1 MKTKHEIIAN
11 LLKAKKFFEENG
23 RTTSTL
29 YNEYTGC
36 ACLLGGVGIA
46 AGSDPLEMHYGIF
59 YEETPGYAEAGIAFE
74 EAQALADNLPDSYF
88 AEREYRTRDNADYT
102 DVYYFNDHVAGYGP
116 EGDQKVYDLIDRTAE
131 ALRSELVPENLRKA
145 ADVLDEHG
153 WTTGTLYNP
162 YSDCFCALGAIG
174 QAVVGDGFMSSPDYE
189 FFEPQGDARPEA
201 EAFADYLRTTGYT
214 VGTDTIGTVY
224 HWNDGTHKEAV
235 QFTLRR
241 AADALE
247 AEAR

>member
-1 MKTKHEIIAN
+1 MKTKQEIIAN
-11 LLKAKKFFEENG
+11 LLKAKKFFQENG

-102 DVYYFNDHVAGYGP
+102 DVYYFNDHVVGYGP
-116 EGDQKVYDLIDRTAE
+116 VGDQLVYDLIDRTVAALQAE
-131 ALRSELVPENLRKA
+131 IDAEEAAKAKATHEELYEELMDMPAGGVFPLGVGAAAVIRWLTEEHPDLVDKSEEVFMA
-145 ADVLDEHG
+145 AANY
-153 WTTGTLYNP
+153 T
-162 YSDCFCALGAIG
+162 
-174 QAVVGDGFMSSPDYE
+174 
-189 FFEPQGDARPEA
+189 A
-201 EAFADYLRTTGYT
+201 ERMG
-214 VGTDTIGTVY
+214 I
-224 HWNDGTHKEAV
+224 
-235 QFTLRR
+235 
-241 AADALE
+241 
-247 AEAR
+247 AEL